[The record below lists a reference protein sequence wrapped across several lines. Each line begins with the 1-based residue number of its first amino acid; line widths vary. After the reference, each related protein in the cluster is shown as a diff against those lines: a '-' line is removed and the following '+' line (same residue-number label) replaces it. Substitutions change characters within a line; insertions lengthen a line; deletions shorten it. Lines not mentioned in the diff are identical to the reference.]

1 MRSATASHF
10 PLPTRVLI
18 LPFTMSK
25 PWHGSSNSNVGW
37 CVAGGVAVGAAAV
50 LAAQAIHRRFAT
62 RPEGCCPSSCGAGAG
77 AGAGAGSDASAGGS
91 GQGTPLVRGDVTK
104 TDFQYPRDI
113 RKEERWP
120 EDSPEY
126 KAGYARHNRYAVC
139 VWVCVASADAH
150 GACVCSVKPPRP
162 EVEGDI
168 FDRQRCIVGF
178 DQGLIEQQT
187 CFVLGTGGI
196 GQNVALT
203 LARLGVKKIIMLDC
217 DTYACVYLPPAPCLD
232 SRAIVCVCVCWGV
245 YVSWGLMQVR
255 CLQPHTPVPRV
266 QGRHRPAKGRRRRGQ
281 HQAAQPAFRD

>member
-1 MRSATASHF
+1 M
-10 PLPTRVLI
+10 
-18 LPFTMSK
+18 
-25 PWHGSSNSNVGW
+25 
-37 CVAGGVAVGAAAV
+37 
-50 LAAQAIHRRFAT
+50 
-62 RPEGCCPSSCGAGAG
+62 
-77 AGAGAGSDASAGGS
+77 
-91 GQGTPLVRGDVTK
+91 RGDVTK